1 MTLHRRKYDD
11 RTKVFNGKTPLLVP
25 ALWEIAPG
33 DFFDI
38 RACMNH
44 PWQSNWLVFANGKS
58 CGTPIAP
65 SWGRGVDDDSKNLL
79 IRTSAGFSAFDESAD
94 VLLRR
99 RHV

>member
-11 RTKVFNGKTPLLVP
+11 RTKVFNGKTPLPVP

-38 RACMNH
+38 SVCMNH
-44 PWQSNWLVFANGKS
+44 PWQSNWLVFADGKS
-58 CGTPIAP
+58 CGTAI
-65 SWGRGVDDDSKNLL
+65 SYTGRGVDDNSKNLL
-79 IRTSAGFSAFDESAD
+79 IRTSEGFSAFHESAD